1 MKIIMINGK
10 FFAKVKITS
19 ENIERCFPMAKKII
33 EIPDGWNIVI

>member
-10 FFAKVKITS
+10 VFTKVEMTY

-33 EIPDGWNIVI
+33 EIPGGWNIVI